1 MFFAL
6 ALIAA
11 CIACTEPIDI
21 PQDSD
26 KEPEIETPEN
36 PKPDPEPDPDVVPT
50 PENVQLE
57 AVILDQLD
65 TKTVASDN
73 GDVFS
78 VTWTGFETVS
88 VNGKESS
95 SIEVDAS
102 NAKRAVFAFDEVSAP
117 YASVYPAAACKSVS
131 GTTGTVFLPSEQK
144 YVAGSFDSD
153 AALMVGYSEQEGKI
167 EFHHAVSYLLVN
179 VKATD
184 STPFESMTV
193 SGNQAESMSGEF
205 SVDFTTLNV
214 TNGDKDASVI
224 TVIGDAVIPSDASVM
239 IAIPARKYEK
249 GISITLKD
257 TKGQT
262 RVLKSAVEFP
272 AEAGVVYLTDLV
284 IEAGVLSIGGLKDMP
299 IVPLDPSIWDG
310 SFADKFSMTDAQERY
325 CVADDKLE
333 LSATFSVD
341 LPCELTVPE
350 NASSFVGMFNTK
362 HYSNSVLLPSDMY
375 TCSCSKEGDQLSLV
389 LEVDQDKVYASSSEK
404 SYVLPLQVTAG
415 GAAIS
420 DVFYAF
426 VPTYTVANGMVTVH
440 LSSYATM
447 DIYYADSSNDKAVIY
462 CPGGG
467 YSNTSL
473 PDMDTN
479 PVFKGAGVTTGVLW
493 YRRPTAEW
501 IGKKELPLTDV
512 TDALAVLKA
521 HSSEWGGYTKYGTAG
536 RSAGG
541 HLAAVSA
548 AYHKDEFDFQIL
560 LYPVITM
567 EPGKT
572 HNGSLKNFLGSES
585 PSRALIDAWSA
596 EKLVTADT
604 PRAYV
609 GYSTNDSVVPQT
621 YNGKAMCTALQQA
634 GVEHCAKEYAEGGHS
649 INWPDFPSCLHEW
662 LKTF

>member
-1 MFFAL
+1 MFFSIAFVAAL
-6 ALIAA
+6 CSCSEA
-11 CIACTEPIDI
+11 IDT
-21 PQDSD
+21 PQEHDSVKLEVTISD
-26 KEPEIETPEN
+26 KIASKT
-36 PKPDPEPDPDVVPT
+36 
-50 PENVQLE
+50 
-57 AVILDQLD
+57 AV
-65 TKTVASDN
+65 SDE
-73 GDVFS
+73 GDVYS
-78 VTWTGFETVS
+78 VTWTGTEKVC
-88 VNGKESS
+88 VNGQVSQ
-95 SIEVDAS
+95 SINVDAA
-102 NAKRAVFAFDEVSAP
+102 NPKRAMFAFSNVAAP
-117 YASVYPAAACKSVS
+117 YASVYPSAACMNVAGK
-131 GTTGTVFLPSEQK
+131 TGTVYLPSEQK
-144 YVAGSFDSD
+144 YVAGSFDPD
-153 AALMVGYSEQEGKI
+153 AALMVGYSEQGGKV
-167 EFHHAVSYLLVN
+167 EFHHAVSYLLVS
-179 VKATD
+179 VKSTD

-193 SGNQAESMSGEF
+193 SGNLAESMSGEF

-224 TVIGDAVIPSDASVM
+224 TVVGDAAIPYDASVM
-239 IAIPARKYEK
+239 IAIPARTYEK
-249 GISITLKD
+249 GISVTLKD
-257 TKGQT
+257 MKGQT
-262 RVLKSAVEFP
+262 RILKSSVEFP
-272 AEAGVVYLTDLV
+272 AKAGVVYLTDLV
-284 IEAGVLSIGGLKDMP
+284 IEAGVLSIDGLKDMP

-310 SFADKFSMTDAQERY
+310 SFADKFAMTDAQERY

-341 LPCELTVPE
+341 LPCELTVPT

-375 TCSCSKEGDQLSLV
+375 TCCCSKEGDQLSLV

-404 SYVLPLQVTAG
+404 SYVLPLQVTTGDVAV
-415 GAAIS
+415 S

-447 DIYYADSSNDKAVIY
+447 DIYYSDSSNDKAVIY

-479 PVFKGAGVTTGVLW
+479 PVFKGAGVTAGVLW

-501 IGKKELPLTDV
+501 QGKKELPLTDV

-596 EKLVTADT
+596 EKLVAADT

-621 YNGKAMCTALQQA
+621 YNGKAMCTALKQA

>member
-1 MFFAL
+1 MEIKTMFLAVAL
-6 ALIAA
+6 LTTFSSCSEVIDNPG
-11 CIACTEPIDI
+11 TEPS
-21 PQDSD
+21 QES
-26 KEPEIETPEN
+26 
-36 PKPDPEPDPDVVPT
+36 
-50 PENVQLE
+50 VQLE
-57 AVILDQLD
+57 ITISDKIES
-65 TKTVASDN
+65 KTLATDEGETYSI
-73 GDVFS
+73 
-78 VTWTGFETVS
+78 TWTGTETVS
-88 VNGKESS
+88 VNGQHSKA
-95 SIEVDAS
+95 IEVDAD
-102 NAKRAVFAFDEVSAP
+102 NPKRAVFTFDGVTAP

-131 GTTGTVFLPSEQK
+131 GMTGTVFLPSEQK
-144 YVAGSFDSD
+144 YVSGTFDPD
-153 AALMVGYSEQEGKI
+153 AALMIGYSQQEGKV
-167 EFHHAVSYLLVN
+167 EFHHAVSYLD
-179 VKATD
+179 VKVKMSD
-184 STPFESMTV
+184 STPLESISV
-193 SGNQAESMSGEF
+193 SGNLAESMSGEF
-205 SVDFTTLNV
+205 HVDFNTLKVSND
-214 TNGDKDASVI
+214 DKDASI
-224 TVIGDAVIPSDASVM
+224 MTVKADAEGIPSDAYVM
-239 IAIPARKYEK
+239 IAMPARTYTE
-249 GISITLKD
+249 GITLTLKD
-257 TKGQT
+257 INGQT
-262 RVLKSAVEFP
+262 RVFKSSVKFQ
-272 AEAGVVYLTDLV
+272 AEAGVVYPTELAVETG
-284 IEAGVLSIGGLKDMP
+284 ALSIEGLKDMP
-299 IVPLDPSIWDG
+299 VVPLDPSFWGGD
-310 SFADKFSMTDAQERY
+310 FADKFAMTDAQERY

-341 LPCELTVPE
+341 LPCELTVPA

-404 SYVLPLQVTAG
+404 SYVLPLQVTTGDVAV
-415 GAAIS
+415 S

-447 DIYYADSSNDKAVIY
+447 DIYYSDSSNDKAVIY

-501 IGKKELPLTDV
+501 QGKKELPLTDV

-585 PSRALIDAWSA
+585 PSRDLIDAWSA
-596 EKLVTADT
+596 EKLVTKDT

-609 GYSTNDSVVPQT
+609 GYSTNDSVVPQE
-621 YNGKAMCTALQQA
+621 YNGKAMCAALSQA
-634 GVEHCAKEYAEGGHS
+634 GVEHCKKEYSEGGHS

-662 LKTF
+662 LRTF

>member
-1 MFFAL
+1 MFFTI
-6 ALIAA
+6 ALIATFFS
-11 CIACTEPIDI
+11 CSEPIDA
-21 PQDSD
+21 PQNPET
-26 KEPEIETPEN
+26 EPSFG
-36 PKPDPEPDPDVVPT
+36 
-50 PENVQLE
+50 NVQLE
-57 AVILDQLD
+57 VTIADKIDS
-65 TKTVASDN
+65 KTVASDN
-73 GDVFS
+73 GDTYS
-78 VTWTGFETVS
+78 VTWTGTEKVS
-88 VNGKESS
+88 VNGVESQ
-95 SIEVDAS
+95 SITVDDK
-102 NAKRAVFAFDEVSAP
+102 NPKCAVFTFNKVEAP
-117 YASVYPAAACKSVS
+117 YASVYPAAACISVS
-131 GTTGTVFLPSEQK
+131 GKTGTLFLPGEQK
-144 YVAGSFDSD
+144 YISGSFDPD
-153 AALMVGYSEQEGKI
+153 AALMLGYSGQEGKL
-167 EFHHAVSYLLVN
+167 EFHHAVSYLSLN
-179 VKATD
+179 IKSSD
-184 STPFESMTV
+184 STPFKSISV
-193 SGNQAESMSGEF
+193 SGNLAESMSGEF
-205 SVDFTTLNV
+205 VADFNTLTLSND
-214 TNGDKDASVI
+214 DKDASTI
-224 TVIGDAVIPSDASVM
+224 SVIGDAEGIASNAVVM
-239 IAIPARKYEK
+239 VAIPARTYTE
-249 GISITLKD
+249 GISVTLKD
-257 TKGQT
+257 MEGQT
-262 RVLKSAVEFP
+262 RILKSSVSFP
-272 AEAGVVYLTDLV
+272 AVAGTVYHTELA
-284 IEAGVLSIGGLKDMP
+284 IETGKISIDGLKDMP
-299 IVPLDPSIWDG
+299 VIPLDPSIWDG
-310 SFADKFSMTDAQERY
+310 SFADKFAMTDAQERY

-341 LPCELTVPE
+341 LPCELTVPA

-404 SYVLPLQVTAG
+404 SYVLPLQVTTGDVAV
-415 GAAIS
+415 S

-447 DIYYADSSNDKAVIY
+447 DIYYSDSSNDKAVIY

-501 IGKKELPLTDV
+501 QGKKELPLTDV

-621 YNGKAMCTALQQA
+621 YNGKAMCTALKQA

-649 INWPDFPSCLHEW
+649 INWPDFPSCLHDW

>member
-1 MFFAL
+1 MFFSIAL
-6 ALIAA
+6 VAA
-11 CIACTEPIDI
+11 CCSCSEPVEI
-21 PQDSD
+21 PQES
-26 KEPEIETPEN
+26 ESL
-36 PKPDPEPDPDVVPT
+36 
-50 PENVQLE
+50 QLE
-57 AVILDQLD
+57 AVIYDQMSS
-65 TKTVASDN
+65 KTLASDN

-78 VTWTGFETVS
+78 VTWTGTDAIS
-88 VNGKESS
+88 VNGKESL
-95 SIEVDAS
+95 SIEVDAT
-102 NAKRAVFAFDEVSAP
+102 NARCAVFTFDEVYAP
-117 YASVYPAAACKSVS
+117 YVSVYPAAACKSVS
-131 GTTGTVFLPSEQK
+131 GTAGTVFLPSEQK

-153 AALMVGYSEQEGKI
+153 AALMVGYGKQTGKI
-167 EFHHAVSYLLVN
+167 EFHHAVSYLLVS
-179 VKATD
+179 VKSSD
-184 STPFESMTV
+184 STPFESLTL

-205 SVDFTTLNV
+205 SVDFTTLKVSNE
-214 TNGDKDASVI
+214 DKDASVI
-224 TVIGDAVIPSDASVM
+224 TVKGGAEGIASDASVM

-257 TKGQT
+257 IDGQT
-262 RVLKSAVEFP
+262 RVLKSSVEFP
-272 AEAGVVYLTDLV
+272 AETGVVYLTELV
-284 IEAGVLSIGGLKDMP
+284 VETGVISIDGLKDMP
-299 IVPLDPSIWDG
+299 VVPLDPSIWDG
-310 SFADKFSMTDAQERY
+310 SFADKFAMADAKERY
-325 CVADDKLE
+325 CVAGDKLE

-341 LPCELTVPE
+341 LPCELTVPA

-404 SYVLPLQVTAG
+404 SYVLPLQVTTGDVAV
-415 GAAIS
+415 S

-447 DIYYADSSNDKAVIY
+447 DIYYSDSSNDKAVIY

-501 IGKKELPLTDV
+501 QGKKELPLTDV

-621 YNGKAMCTALQQA
+621 YNGKAMCTALKNA

>member
-1 MFFAL
+1 MFFTI
-6 ALIAA
+6 ALIATFFS
-11 CIACTEPIDI
+11 CSEPIDA
-21 PQDSD
+21 PQNPETEPSFGNVRLEVTIADKIDS
-26 KEPEIETPEN
+26 
-36 PKPDPEPDPDVVPT
+36 
-50 PENVQLE
+50 
-57 AVILDQLD
+57 
-65 TKTVASDN
+65 KTVASDN
-73 GDVFS
+73 GDAYS
-78 VTWTGFETVS
+78 VTWTGTEKVC
-88 VNGKESS
+88 VNGQVSQ
-95 SIEVDAS
+95 SINVDAA
-102 NAKRAVFAFDEVSAP
+102 NPKRAMFTFSNVAAP
-117 YASVYPAAACKSVS
+117 YASVYPSAACMNVAGK
-131 GTTGTVFLPSEQK
+131 TGTVYLPSEQK
-144 YVAGSFDSD
+144 YVAGSFDPD
-153 AALMVGYSEQEGKI
+153 AALMVGYSEQEGKV
-167 EFHHAVSYLLVN
+167 EFHHAVSYLLVS
-179 VKATD
+179 VKSTD
-184 STPFESMTV
+184 STPFESMIV
-193 SGNQAESMSGEF
+193 SGNLAESMSGEF

-224 TVIGDAVIPSDASVM
+224 TVVGDAAIPSDASVM
-239 IAIPARKYEK
+239 IAIPARTYEK

-257 TKGQT
+257 MKGQT
-262 RVLKSAVEFP
+262 RILKSSVSFP
-272 AEAGVVYLTDLV
+272 AVAGTVYHTELV
-284 IEAGVLSIGGLKDMP
+284 IETGKISIDGLKDMP
-299 IVPLDPSIWDG
+299 VIPLDPSIWDG
-310 SFADKFSMTDAQERY
+310 SFADKFAMTDAQERY

-333 LSATFSVD
+333 LSATFLVD
-341 LPCELTVPE
+341 LPCELTVPA
-350 NASSFVGMFNTK
+350 NVSSYVGMFNTK
-362 HYSNSVLLPSDMY
+362 HYSESILLPSDMY
-375 TCSCSKEGDQLSLV
+375 TCSCTRVGADGLSLV

-404 SYVLPLQVTAG
+404 SYVLPLQVTTG
-415 GAAIS
+415 GAAVS
-420 DVFYAF
+420 DVFFAF

-501 IGKKELPLTDV
+501 QGKKELPLTDV

-621 YNGKAMCTALQQA
+621 YNGKAMCTALKQA

-662 LKTF
+662 LRTF

>member
-1 MFFAL
+1 MLFAI
-6 ALIAA
+6 ALIVA
-11 CIACTEPIDI
+11 CCSCSEPINT
-21 PQDSD
+21 PS
-26 KEPEIETPEN
+26 ETL
-36 PKPDPEPDPDVVPT
+36 
-50 PENVQLE
+50 QLE
-57 AVILDQLD
+57 AVISDQIA
-65 TKTVASDN
+65 TRTIASDQ
-73 GDVFS
+73 GDSYS
-78 VTWTGFETVS
+78 VTWTGTEKVS
-88 VNGKESS
+88 VNGIESKS
-95 SIEVDAS
+95 VDVDDE
-102 NAKRAVFAFDEVSAP
+102 NPKRALFTFDNVVAP
-117 YASVYPAAACKSVS
+117 YASVYPAASCLNVS

-144 YVAGSFDSD
+144 FVAGSFDPD
-153 AALMVGYSEQEGKI
+153 AALMVGYSGKEGTI
-167 EFHHAVSYLLVN
+167 SFNHAVSYLHLTLN
-179 VKATD
+179 VTD

-205 SVDFTTLNV
+205 SIDFTTLEV

-224 TVIGDAVIPSDASVM
+224 TVKGGAEGISSDASVM
-239 IAIPARKYEK
+239 VAIPARTYEK

-257 TKGQT
+257 KKGQT
-262 RVLKSAVEFP
+262 RVLKSSVQFP
-272 AEAGVVYLTDLV
+272 AEAGVVYLTELL
-284 IEAGVLSIGGLKDMP
+284 INTGAISIGGLKDMP
-299 IVPLDPSIWDG
+299 IVPIDPSIWDG
-310 SFADKFSMTDAQERY
+310 SFADKFAMADAKDRY
-325 CVADDKLE
+325 CVANDKLE
-333 LSATFSVD
+333 LSATFSAD
-341 LPCELTVPE
+341 LQCELSVPE
-350 NASSFVGMFNTK
+350 NASSYVGMFNTK
-362 HYSNSVLLPSDMY
+362 HCSNSVLLPSDMY
-375 TCSCSKEGDQLSLV
+375 TCSCSKEGDKLSLV
-389 LEVDQDKVYASSSEK
+389 LEVNQDKVYASASEK
-404 SYVLPLQVTAG
+404 SYVLPFQVTTG
-415 GAAIS
+415 GAAVS

-426 VPTYTVANGMVTVH
+426 VPTYTVNNGMVTVH
-440 LSSYATM
+440 LSDYATM

-501 IGKKELPLTDV
+501 QGKKELPMTDV
-512 TDALAVLKA
+512 ADALAVLKA

-572 HNGSLKNFLGSES
+572 HNGSLKNFLGSEN

-596 EKLVTADT
+596 EKLVTKDT

-649 INWPDFPSCLHEW
+649 IDWPDFPSCLHEW

>member
-1 MFFAL
+1 MFLAIAL
-6 ALIAA
+6 LTTFSSCSEA
-11 CIACTEPIDI
+11 IDT
-21 PQDSD
+21 PDTDSSQ
-26 KEPEIETPEN
+26 KS
-36 PKPDPEPDPDVVPT
+36 
-50 PENVQLE
+50 VQLE
-57 AVILDQLD
+57 IAISDKIQS
-65 TKTVASDN
+65 KTVATDE
-73 GDVFS
+73 GEIYS
-78 VTWTGFETVS
+78 VTWTGAETVS
-88 VNGKESS
+88 VNSQHSKA
-95 SIEVDAS
+95 IEVDAD
-102 NAKRAVFAFDEVSAP
+102 NPKRAEFTFDNVSAP

-131 GTTGTVFLPSEQK
+131 GMTGTVFLPSVQK
-144 YVAGSFDSD
+144 YVSGTFDPD
-153 AALMVGYSEQEGKI
+153 AALMIGYSQQEGKV
-167 EFHHAVSYLLVN
+167 EFHHAVSYLD
-179 VKATD
+179 VKVKMSD
-184 STPFESMTV
+184 STPLESISV
-193 SGNQAESMSGEF
+193 SGNLAESMSGEF
-205 SVDFTTLNV
+205 HVDFNTLKVSND
-214 TNGDKDASVI
+214 DKDASI
-224 TVIGDAVIPSDASVM
+224 MTVKADAEGIPSDAYVM
-239 IAIPARKYEK
+239 IAMPARTYTE
-249 GISITLKD
+249 GITLTLKD
-257 TKGQT
+257 INGQT
-262 RVLKSAVEFP
+262 RVFKSSVKFQ
-272 AEAGVVYLTDLV
+272 AEAGVVYPTELAVETG
-284 IEAGVLSIGGLKDMP
+284 ALSIEGLKDMP
-299 IVPLDPSIWDG
+299 VVPLDPSFWGGD
-310 SFADKFSMTDAQERY
+310 FADKFAMTDAQERY

-341 LPCELTVPE
+341 LPCELTVPA

-404 SYVLPLQVTAG
+404 SYVLPLQVTTGDVAV
-415 GAAIS
+415 S

-447 DIYYADSSNDKAVIY
+447 DIYYSDSSNDKAVIY

-501 IGKKELPLTDV
+501 QGKKELPLTDV

-596 EKLVTADT
+596 EKLVTKDT

-649 INWPDFPSCLHEW
+649 INWPDFPSCMHQW